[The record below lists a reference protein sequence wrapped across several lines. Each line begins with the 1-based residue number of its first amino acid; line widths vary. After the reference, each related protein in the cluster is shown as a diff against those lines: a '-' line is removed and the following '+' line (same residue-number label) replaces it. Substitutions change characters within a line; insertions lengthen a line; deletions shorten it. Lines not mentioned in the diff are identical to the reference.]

1 MFARLALALLG
12 GALLVTGY
20 LTAVLGGQVDPV
32 TDPVSDYAFHG
43 AGGPLFIVAI
53 LLMLFAGLMVRAGM
67 HGARMPR
74 DRAVTVLFGLWYA
87 GLLISAVFPGDR
99 LEADQTLSG
108 QLHRFGGAVLF
119 TCLPVA
125 CWILARS
132 LRPHPRWAGVAA
144 WVRRFAAT
152 VLVSAALFGVAQLV
166 PWLPKGLLERV
177 ALSAEMALL
186 VVLALAVRRGTR

>member
-32 TDPVSDYAFHG
+32 TDPVSDYVFHG
-43 AGGPLFIVAI
+43 AGGPLFLVAI
-53 LLMLFAGLMVRAGM
+53 LLLLLAGLMVQAGM

-74 DRAVTVLFGLWYA
+74 NRSVSVLFGLWYA
-87 GLLISAVFPGDR
+87 GLLLSAVFPGDQ
-99 LEADQTLSG
+99 LNAGHTLSG

-132 LRPHPRWAGVAA
+132 LRPDPRWAGVAA

-186 VVLALAVRRGTR
+186 VVLAMAVRRATR